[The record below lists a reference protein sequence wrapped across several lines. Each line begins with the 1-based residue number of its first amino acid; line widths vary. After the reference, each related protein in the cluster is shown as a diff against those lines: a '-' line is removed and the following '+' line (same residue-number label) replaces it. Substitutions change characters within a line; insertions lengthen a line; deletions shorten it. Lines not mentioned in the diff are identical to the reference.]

1 MPAGNCGNVAKPLNT
16 DDPEGMTLEEVGRA
30 FGMGKQV
37 INKIERRAIRKLWR
51 RQVEI
56 RRKKA

>member
-1 MPAGNCGNVAKPLNT
+1 MAKPLNT